1 MLQIVEAFAL
11 RGLEAARHRPDYHA
25 GEGYDLKSVDCVTT
39 FRADDGEGLGE
50 ALAGGVGVKKCSAAA
65 VCAADEGVRGWWIV

>member
-25 GEGYDLKSVDCVTT
+25 GEGYDLKSVYRAAT
-39 FRADDGEGLGE
+39 FGADDGEGLGE
-50 ALAGGVGVKKCSAAA
+50 ALVGGVGVKEGSVAA
-65 VCAADEGVRGWWIV
+65 VCAANEGVCGGWVI